1 MRRQATSLP
10 LVTLGILGVLGCGTT
25 VQTAGGPVLRGMP
38 PPLQEVRAEAA
49 AVYEQVVM
57 GNDEVAFAGPGR
69 VEQAWREARRRVESD
84 GAPAEAVG
92 AVGAAVTA
100 LRWSVT
106 RRDDDPLA
114 MARAANGVIGATAA
128 LVSFYRPGLPPDTLH
143 LDYLQRELALD
154 GLAGDLASA
163 AAHARELERAWLA
176 VRAQVLAAGGRQQVA
191 AFDASVGA
199 VREAVAGRDLER
211 LVRIANRGAALAA
224 DIHGVL

>member
-10 LVTLGILGVLGCGTT
+10 LVTLGILGVLGCGTVPT
-25 VQTAGGPVLRGMP
+25 SGGPALQGLP
-38 PPLQEVRAEAA
+38 PPLQRVRAEAA
-49 AVYEQVVM
+49 AVYEQAVA
-57 GNDEVAFAGPGR
+57 GSDEVAFAGPPR
-69 VEQAWREARRRVESD
+69 VEEAWREARRQAERD
-84 GAPAEAVG
+84 GAPTG
-92 AVGAAVTA
+92 AVDAVAAAVTA

-106 RRDDDPLA
+106 LRDDDPLA
-114 MARAANGVIGATAA
+114 MARAANAVLGATAG

-163 AAHARELERAWLA
+163 AARARELEQAWLA
-176 VRAQVLAAGGRQQVA
+176 VRAHVLATGGPQRAA

-199 VREAVAGRDLER
+199 VREAVAARDLER

-224 DIHGVL
+224 DIHGTL